1 MTNYSP
7 LTQPQRILRANSA
20 ISEDSFQ
27 FFAEER
33 KYYSAIYEFSQG
45 AAPSALW
52 ECGLTPGI
60 SDLALFMNAVV
71 NTPANSNSYSSYEL
85 PITKVISK
93 YENVYYIA
101 IYSSIYDI
109 DARGFSRS
117 FVFVIANQ
125 SKNIIY
131 AIDYGYGKE
140 MEDFVKRIQKPT
152 VDRFPKKLQHLASSL
167 KKTIDSVEDVSPI
180 LTSKYTE
187 LCKVLKYF
195 NVNENID
202 ENIGEVKPQE
212 FFLILNNDLKPMKKL
227 TKFYLIENDLNEF
240 ISRLPVSSITAT
252 IKNQCSYIEN
262 SPALDIGGF
271 FGNYSDFVSEVFS
284 CDFNN
289 SKFKLIDLVP
299 NKSFFYCLFTVLSG
313 QTLVI
318 KSSQNTEEAMSLAKR
333 FSMLSPFFKPQYL
346 KKMDSAEAIQC
357 VKYSIVVVKN
367 FEPKGKNII
376 SLLDFDNGVYSGDGC
391 PAKTFVSTK
400 LGNAV
405 GSSESM
411 FIFSLYSV
419 IKEIANKFIIKLAGL
434 QSRVSKIN
442 LNENTLLNELK
453 LAGFYPEDKPILKYW
468 IYSYFNKQK
477 YRPILFE
484 NRSSVGYTMITF

>member
-1 MTNYSP
+1 M
-7 LTQPQRILRANSA
+7 
-20 ISEDSFQ
+20 
-27 FFAEER
+27 
-33 KYYSAIYEFSQG
+33 
-45 AAPSALW
+45 
-52 ECGLTPGI
+52 
-60 SDLALFMNAVV
+60 
-71 NTPANSNSYSSYEL
+71 
-85 PITKVISK
+85 
-93 YENVYYIA
+93 
-101 IYSSIYDI
+101 
-109 DARGFSRS
+109 
-117 FVFVIANQ
+117 
-125 SKNIIY
+125 
-131 AIDYGYGKE
+131 
-140 MEDFVKRIQKPT
+140 
-152 VDRFPKKLQHLASSL
+152 
-167 KKTIDSVEDVSPI
+167 
-180 LTSKYTE
+180 
-187 LCKVLKYF
+187 
-195 NVNENID
+195 
-202 ENIGEVKPQE
+202 
-212 FFLILNNDLKPMKKL
+212 
-227 TKFYLIENDLNEF
+227 
-240 ISRLPVSSITAT
+240 
-252 IKNQCSYIEN
+252 
-262 SPALDIGGF
+262 
-271 FGNYSDFVSEVFS
+271 
-284 CDFNN
+284 
-289 SKFKLIDLVP
+289 
-299 NKSFFYCLFTVLSG
+299 
-313 QTLVI
+313 I